1 MASKRVTNKRGG
13 AWDPEQ
19 LQGKQ
24 LASLLDVTPPT
35 VTQWHRDRGCPRN
48 PDGSYAL
55 AEVFGWLRGN
65 QLDLDHV
72 RQVDILRIVG
82 VSKPSLRDWEARG
95 CPRNDDGKTYSIGAV
110 VRWRL
115 EELEGRVAEAKASSE
130 LDAARLR
137 KLQADAEIAGIT
149 AAERRGD
156 VVRRDAV
163 VAGLV
168 SRVHTLKQ
176 SHLALLGQLEA
187 EGVDPATVKSVR
199 EKIEKLLVR
208 FAGGRVDL
216 HLDPNQSALLEQL
229 LSSMVGT
236 LPDTEETP

>member
-1 MASKRVTNKRGG
+1 MAAKRVTNKRGG

-24 LASLLDVTPPT
+24 LASLLNVTPPT
-35 VTQWHRDRGCPRN
+35 ITQWHRDRGCPRN
-48 PDGSYAL
+48 ADGSYSI
-55 AEVFGWLRGN
+55 AEVFEWLRGN
-65 QLDLDHV
+65 QLDLGHV
-72 RQVDILRIVG
+72 RQVDILKIMG
-82 VSKPSLRDWEARG
+82 CSKPTLRDWEARG
-95 CPRNDDGKTYSIGAV
+95 CPRNDDGRTYSIRAV
-110 VRWRL
+110 VQWRL
-115 EELEGRVAEAKASSE
+115 DELDQRVVEARASSE

-176 SHLALLGQLEA
+176 GHLALLGQLEA
-187 EGVDPATVKSVR
+187 EGVDQVTVKSVR

-216 HLDPNQSALLEQL
+216 HLDPDQSALLEQL
-229 LSSMVGT
+229 LASMVGT
-236 LPDTEETP
+236 LPDTEEAP